1 MNIPTFLQLFIDFNL
16 KISTEVIQMPYCP
29 KCGKETGNENFC
41 PGCGAPQGTKKAAPT
56 YSAKRKEP
64 YNSWIGAIICCCLTP
79 VPAFVYY
86 YITEPEEDSL
96 NQTFLRVGAICGIF
110 VGFIIIFTIFMMA
123 GGGDLFDL

>member
-1 MNIPTFLQLFIDFNL
+1 
-16 KISTEVIQMPYCP
+16 MPYCP

-41 PGCGAPQGTKKAAPT
+41 PGCGAPQGTKKAVPT

-64 YNSWIGAIICCCLTP
+64 YNSWIGAVICCCLTP

-110 VGFIIIFTIFMMA
+110 IGFIIMFTIFMMA
-123 GGGDLFDL
+123 GGGMGWEYLYLSSRFFFFSLYTIQPIVGL